1 MGKIDK
7 AKTRT
12 IDTTRESDDDI
23 VPVKTCNAVGGKFI
37 GQAQIKI
44 CKF

>member
-1 MGKIDK
+1 MML
-7 AKTRT
+7 KTSMSFVQSRSCL
-12 IDTTRESDDDI
+12 IQYCDSGIKKYE
-23 VPVKTCNAVGGKFI
+23 KFI